1 MIYIVK
7 PGDTLSAIAKSQ
19 LGNASRWP
27 EIAKLNSIDNPDLIH
42 PGDELRMPSS
52 TKPSTDDGFL
62 SRLGKLFR

>member
-7 PGDTLSAIAKSQ
+7 PGDTLSAIARDH

-27 EIAKLNSIDNPDLIH
+27 EIAKMNSIDNPDLIH
-42 PGDELRMPSS
+42 PGDELKLPSS
-52 TKPSTDDGFL
+52 TKPSSEGFL